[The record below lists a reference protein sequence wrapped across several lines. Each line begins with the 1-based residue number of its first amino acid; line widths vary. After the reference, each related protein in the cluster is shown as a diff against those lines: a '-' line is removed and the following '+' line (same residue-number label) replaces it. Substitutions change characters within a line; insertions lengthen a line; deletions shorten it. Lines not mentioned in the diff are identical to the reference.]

1 MEQKSFTIYG
11 RTKDY
16 CYLDPEEVG
25 ENVVLQAM
33 DSKDT
38 FLIEKMKTLKGV
50 YCTNQ
55 GYADFR
61 PIDILIEKDDYSI
74 IANDTNQELV
84 GMISLFLME
93 QRSRKTRS
101 YIKAYKFIRITER
114 RNWIC

>member
-1 MEQKSFTIYG
+1 M
-11 RTKDY
+11 
-16 CYLDPEEVG
+16 
-25 ENVVLQAM
+25 
-33 DSKDT
+33 
-38 FLIEKMKTLKGV
+38 IEKMKTLKGV